1 MNINEDLK
9 NRIKFKIAML
19 EINKEEKNNMKKT
32 YFNKK
37 PIIAACTFLTLST
50 GVVFAKDIENFIK
63 NNFGLGSGIDTAVE
77 NGYIETPEMDYLPS
91 KALNNNIE
99 HTENDGIILTDINSN
114 IKIDDF
120 LMDDYNLSIDFSI
133 IMDND
138 IKKNI
143 DISIDNNVKIIFPD
157 LIITDENS
165 NILYTDCDKNR
176 FNEFCNEKSLNY
188 KYHAFNEKYM
198 NNGLNSYI
206 NYVDE
211 FENKYT
217 ISTKY
222 NIYTSTRFPKSKKII
237 LNFNKIRIEKTSE
250 TGTNEDRIIYTTLGN
265 WNIELDVPEIMYNRS
280 AKHYKVINCSNN
292 NFDIYT
298 AKVSDTGFEIGITL
312 NNTPRPTI
320 PDELYDKRTE
330 LPELAYRFNTKE
342 EMLSISN
349 DKNFE
354 KMYIEYY
361 KQLNP
366 VQVSNNLPLYGIN
379 WLEYMD
385 GSWVENSNGEKFYC
399 TLNPARKQNR
409 NFINDTTFDFY
420 ETFGMTKSDATD
432 KLTFILNYYGEHHK
446 IELEKIK

>member
-1 MNINEDLK
+1 
-9 NRIKFKIAML
+9 
-19 EINKEEKNNMKKT
+19 
-32 YFNKK
+32 
-37 PIIAACTFLTLST
+37 
-50 GVVFAKDIENFIK
+50 
-63 NNFGLGSGIDTAVE
+63 
-77 NGYIETPEMDYLPS
+77 
-91 KALNNNIE
+91 
-99 HTENDGIILTDINSN
+99 
-114 IKIDDF
+114 
-120 LMDDYNLSIDFSI
+120 
-133 IMDND
+133 
-138 IKKNI
+138 
-143 DISIDNNVKIIFPD
+143 
-157 LIITDENS
+157 
-165 NILYTDCDKNR
+165 
-176 FNEFCNEKSLNY
+176 
-188 KYHAFNEKYM
+188 M

-222 NIYTSTRFPKSKKII
+222 NIYTSTKFPKSKKII